1 MEVFLRFAFYFLF
14 LVYPIT
20 MGLMIRH
27 KKIKIRTVIL
37 VSNTLLSIFF
47 GTLVLYAAILYRASP
62 SISQISSNDWMLS
75 ITVSVFLWLLLYLIT
90 KPFHKIMKG

>member
-20 MGLMIRH
+20 MGFMLRH
-27 KKIKIRTVIL
+27 KKITIKQLIL
-37 VSNTLLSIFF
+37 VTNTLLSIFF
-47 GTLVLYAAILYRASP
+47 GALVLYLATLDQASP
-62 SISQISSNDWMLS
+62 SISQISSDDWILS
-75 ITVSVFLWLLLYLIT
+75 ITVSVFLWLLLYLVT